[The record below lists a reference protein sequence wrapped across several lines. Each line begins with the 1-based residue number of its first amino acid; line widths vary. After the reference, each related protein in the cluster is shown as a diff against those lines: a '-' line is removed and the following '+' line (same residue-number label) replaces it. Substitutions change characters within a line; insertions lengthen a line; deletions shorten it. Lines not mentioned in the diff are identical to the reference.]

1 MGKKET
7 EKAKRSQNGVPKRVQ
22 KPKRTSSVT
31 SDNNFDKNLNTLL
44 HNKLRSH
51 LKTRGQSGLRLRSC
65 YQQKKSTAFPQQSNS
80 KGERGSDVSAGNRLL
95 REALSRMLTKN
106 GDIEV
111 IDGESSEPALTEN
124 LRAEAGEIF
133 LLSSKGDLDRDL
145 EAIRKIRAS
154 MSGRDAGAQ

>member
-1 MGKKET
+1 
-7 EKAKRSQNGVPKRVQ
+7 
-22 KPKRTSSVT
+22 
-31 SDNNFDKNLNTLL
+31 
-44 HNKLRSH
+44 
-51 LKTRGQSGLRLRSC
+51 
-65 YQQKKSTAFPQQSNS
+65 
-80 KGERGSDVSAGNRLL
+80 
-95 REALSRMLTKN
+95 MLTKN